1 MDSKRPLL
9 SIEQVSRHYRNGDS
23 LISALDGV
31 SLTVHEGEF
40 VAIMGQSGSG
50 KSTLMNIIGC
60 LDHPSEGR
68 YLINGHDVNKL
79 NTNQLAALRLK
90 TFGFVFQ
97 RYQLLPTLNAQ
108 ENVALPALYA
118 NTAKEQRLQ
127 KAMEL
132 LQKLGL
138 EGREHH
144 KPSELS
150 GGQQQRVSI
159 ARALING
166 AEVILADEPTGALD
180 SKSSKQVLALLSEL
194 NDQGVTVILITH
206 DAEVAAKAKRQVHI
220 QDGKILSDSDVSNTD
235 PVSENPETMQEL
247 PSIGIDEAIN
257 ISFKALRANWFRTM
271 LTLLGVV
278 IGVAAVVAMM
288 AIGEGGKQQVVQ
300 RIQSMG
306 TNLLLVRPGGANM
319 RNTGDIATLTEYD
332 AEALSTLEHIEF
344 VAP

>member
-60 LDHPSEGR
+60 LDQPSEGR

-138 EGREHH
+138 KGREHH

-180 SKSSKQVLALLSEL
+180 SKSSEQVLALLSEL
-194 NDQGVTVILITH
+194 ND
-206 DAEVAAKAKRQVHI
+206 
-220 QDGKILSDSDVSNTD
+220 
-235 PVSENPETMQEL
+235 
-247 PSIGIDEAIN
+247 
-257 ISFKALRANWFRTM
+257 
-271 LTLLGVV
+271 
-278 IGVAAVVAMM
+278 
-288 AIGEGGKQQVVQ
+288 
-300 RIQSMG
+300 
-306 TNLLLVRPGGANM
+306 
-319 RNTGDIATLTEYD
+319 
-332 AEALSTLEHIEF
+332 
-344 VAP
+344 